1 MNFLVVFT
9 FFPSLFS
16 EQISNQITV
25 KNTFGWVRTEL
36 LGMLTMITFIVALIF
51 SLLIEGALQ
60 LLHLH
65 EIAGPTNPKILI
77 IFGVWSLIVNILYVL
92 TINGMFFCS

>member
-1 MNFLVVFT
+1 
-9 FFPSLFS
+9 
-16 EQISNQITV
+16 
-25 KNTFGWVRTEL
+25 
-36 LGMLTMITFIVALIF
+36 MLTTITFIVALIF

-65 EIAGPTNPKILI
+65 EISGPTNPKILF

-92 TINGMFFCS
+92 TINGMWMMDFFLSLNNQLIITKSNRRHDR